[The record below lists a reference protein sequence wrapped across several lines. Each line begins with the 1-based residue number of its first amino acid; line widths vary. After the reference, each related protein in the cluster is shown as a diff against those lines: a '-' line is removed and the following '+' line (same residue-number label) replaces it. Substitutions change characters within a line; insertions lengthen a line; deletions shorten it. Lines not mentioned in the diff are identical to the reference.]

1 MSSASSAAG
10 SILMNSG
17 LGSSRIGDLGALGG
31 LAGDAPLHADDDVLG
46 VDLDVDLIDRDA
58 GFPVADGF
66 DGFAHQVW
74 GDAVGGPVEVQ
85 VQVAAEFR
93 AVWVAGF
100 WGGEDNAQG
109 LVDVA

>member
-1 MSSASSAAG
+1 M
-10 SILMNSG
+10 
-17 LGSSRIGDLGALGG
+17 
-31 LAGDAPLHADDDVLG
+31 LG
-46 VDLDVDLIDRDA
+46 VDLDVDLVDRDA
-58 GFPVADGF
+58 GFPAADGF

-100 WGGEDNAQG
+100 WGGEDDAQG
-109 LVDVA
+109 LVDVAQALDDLAGGTECGLPVGGGDAGVGDGRCHALIVRAPKSFGF